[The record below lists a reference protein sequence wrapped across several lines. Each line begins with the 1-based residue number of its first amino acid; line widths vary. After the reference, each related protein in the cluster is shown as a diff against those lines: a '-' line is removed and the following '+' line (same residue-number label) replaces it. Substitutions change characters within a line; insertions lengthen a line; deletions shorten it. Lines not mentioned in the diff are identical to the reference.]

1 MLKNNK
7 ALKIIFGVIKTLI
20 TVFLL
25 VLICIIFIQRVF
37 NNSFAIAGIRVF
49 TVVSESMLPQ
59 YEIGDMIIAKETDAS
74 KINIGDNVVYNGLSG
89 DFKGKVITHQVIEKN
104 NVNNKY
110 KFITKGINN
119 DIADPEISESQIIG
133 KVIYKTIIL
142 SFISKI
148 VNNTATF
155 FFAVFI
161 PFVLLVFF
169 EIINVI
175 EEKDDDKIY
184 TKEDITSD
192 EEVKNEE

>member
-184 TKEDITSD
+184 TKEEITSD